1 MRTIGVK
8 PKVEVSVE
16 GLLPV
21 PSLVAGTDRVAFM
34 HENLVRRL

>member
-8 PKVEVSVE
+8 AKVE
-16 GLLPV
+16 GFLPV